1 MAQNKTKQ
9 TQVTPTSFI
18 ATVASAQQRKDSKEL
33 IAMMRKIT
41 GEPPKMWGSSIV
53 GFGSCH
59 YVYESGR
66 EGDTCLTGFSPRKPN
81 LVLYIGEALQ
91 DGPLMSKLGKYKTGR
106 AASTSRRSMTSI
118 ATCCAISLQRASTTH
133 GGAIRHEWS
142 SFRERQGMT
151 AFETYL

>member
-41 GEPPKMWGSSIV
+41 GEPPKMWGPSIV
-53 GFGSCH
+53 GFGTCH

-66 EGDTCLTGFSPRKPN
+66 EGDICLVGFAPRKPS
-81 LVLYIGEALQ
+81 LVLYLGEALQ
-91 DGPLMSKLGKYKTGR
+91 ETSLMSRLGKHTTGKR
-106 AASTSRRSMTSI
+106 SEERREGKKCRD
-118 ATCCAISLQRASTTH
+118 A
-133 GGAIRHEWS
+133 W
-142 SFRERQGMT
+142 
-151 AFETYL
+151 